1 MKAARLVGPKQFE
14 LADAPIPRTQDG
26 NCLVKLERWSV
37 CGSDIRYEYG
47 TVFPEGHYPAEIG
60 VPCHELAGVIV
71 ESRSESWG
79 EGQRVIVIPTT
90 HGGLVEYYQSP
101 PDRMIPIP
109 DDGDL
114 GDWLMCQPSG
124 TVLFA
129 LQQAGTLLG
138 SAILIVGQGPI
149 GLSFTA
155 MAARAGA
162 RLVIAADL
170 FDYRLDHARRLG
182 ATHTVNPSE
191 EPFYQAIEDITDG
204 HGADITVEAAGYPDT
219 LAAACK
225 LVRTHGTILM
235 FGGQQS
241 TGDPNPTV
249 PIDARSLLYSNA
261 RLVSTAASA
270 SGSVTNHVRQMV
282 ALRQRGWWD
291 PAELIT
297 HRLPFHDLAAAY
309 DMYEN
314 RADGIVKAVMS
325 METN

>member
-101 PDRMIPIP
+101 PDRMIPHSRRRRP
-109 DDGDL
+109 WGL
-114 GDWLMCQPSG
+114 AHVSTLPEPS
-124 TVLFA
+124 LFA

-204 HGADITVEAAGYPDT
+204 QGADIH
-219 LAAACK
+219 
-225 LVRTHGTILM
+225 R
-235 FGGQQS
+235 
-241 TGDPNPTV
+241 
-249 PIDARSLLYSNA
+249 RSRRIS
-261 RLVSTAASA
+261 RHS
-270 SGSVTNHVRQMV
+270 RCRM
-282 ALRQRGWWD
+282 
-291 PAELIT
+291 
-297 HRLPFHDLAAAY
+297 
-309 DMYEN
+309 
-314 RADGIVKAVMS
+314 
-325 METN
+325 